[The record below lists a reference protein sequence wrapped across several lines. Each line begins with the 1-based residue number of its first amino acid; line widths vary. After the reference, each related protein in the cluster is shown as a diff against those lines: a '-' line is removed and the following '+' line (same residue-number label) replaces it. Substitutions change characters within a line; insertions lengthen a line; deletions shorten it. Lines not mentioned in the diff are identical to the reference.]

1 MLPERRAERPDRE
14 LLAERFQAFLDG
26 SRGRKLASRSGPQSF
41 SKTMVACMRSPP
53 PKPLLFAEEVV
64 CGRHPLAACLLMSPS
79 SSERFPE
86 PAPKELVLNVSQVL
100 LHLRCN
106 DDVQNQA
113 RYSAPPPQRSGA
125 TFTVGMPPPTRAIT
139 AREEVRVGFDS
150 R

>member
-1 MLPERRAERPDRE
+1 M
-14 LLAERFQAFLDG
+14 LAERFQALLDA

-64 CGRHPLAACLLMSPS
+64 IVCRHPLAACLLISPS

-86 PAPKELVLNVSQVL
+86 PARKELVLNVSRVL

-113 RYSAPPPQRSGA
+113 RYSAPPRQRSGA
-125 TFTVGMPPPTRAIT
+125 TFTVGMAPPTRAIT